1 VGLGL
6 LDVIPGENNFT
17 DQQIVIGLRF

>member
-17 DQQIVIGLRF
+17 DQQVVIGLRF